1 MLASGKPN
9 VGYQDLVSLISP
21 LAVDSPHGECQPPLH
36 LQVFSSGSATQMGWA
51 QVTCPILNQCLRPGG
66 CCTLLGLAGT
76 GCAPESEREADAQ
89 MTMGALP
96 TKGTR
101 CRKVHVIGY

>member
-1 MLASGKPN
+1 MRVLASGKPN

-51 QVTCPILNQCLRPGG
+51 QVTCPILNQPEARGMLHAAGVILNIKFSKFSVICKQSLDSLSGSQTSGPGP
-66 CCTLLGLAGT
+66 CSPA
-76 GCAPESEREADAQ
+76 R
-89 MTMGALP
+89 
-96 TKGTR
+96 
-101 CRKVHVIGY
+101 

>member
-1 MLASGKPN
+1 MRVLASGKPN

-51 QVTCPILNQCLRPGG
+51 QVTCPILNQPEARGMLHAAGVSRHGLR
-66 CCTLLGLAGT
+66 T
-76 GCAPESEREADAQ
+76 
-89 MTMGALP
+89 
-96 TKGTR
+96 
-101 CRKVHVIGY
+101 